1 MGNQGTGQTIAQTSP
16 QINAPSVLSNGMN
29 AMLAPP
35 ITVQAANQDGA
46 PCLWLQ
52 EHQQPRRQT
61 ATPSIGASTASD
73 GRRPIQQKRTLVSHE
88 TLRQSGSPTVSN
100 NTTAMLSLVQDPS
113 VWVTKIPHTPDL
125 GDLLYA
131 FSILPFAF
139 RVILA
144 IALLPLVG
152 PVVWFAD
159 TVIVPIVLLLI
170 WRLDYTAVPR
180 MLSSTTQSLFHRL
193 PTFVA
198 DHYAVFL
205 APFCG

>member
-1 MGNQGTGQTIAQTSP
+1 
-16 QINAPSVLSNGMN
+16 
-29 AMLAPP
+29 MLAPP

-61 ATPSIGASTASD
+61 TTPSIGAPTASD

-152 PVVWFAD
+152 PLVWFAD
-159 TVIVPIVLLLI
+159 TIIVPIVLLLI

-180 MLSSTTQSLFHRL
+180 MRSHSSTAFPHSSLTTTLFSWRL
-193 PTFVA
+193 FVGNSRISQPA
-198 DHYAVFL
+198 TASSYQQPHSSWSRYPCYDA
-205 APFCG
+205 